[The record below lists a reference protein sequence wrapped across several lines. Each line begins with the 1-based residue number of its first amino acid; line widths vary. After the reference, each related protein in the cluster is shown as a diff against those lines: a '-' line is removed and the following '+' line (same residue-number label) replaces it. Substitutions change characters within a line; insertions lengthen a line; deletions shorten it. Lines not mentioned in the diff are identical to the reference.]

1 MQPLTQGFP
10 LARKDDLLVSAIAD
24 EVVLFD
30 SQCNKAYCL
39 NHTAALVWK
48 YSDGATPVSE
58 IARRLQKELQTP
70 VDEILV
76 YFALQTLEKDGLL
89 QERLNVPAA
98 VMGLSRRDVIRM
110 LGKGAAVAVPLVIL
124 MAVPSA
130 AQAQSGGGGCVLQS
144 TPILSADGQ
153 LMAATDVVVGQTLLG
168 VNTYSGQVLPA
179 RVSSVGTYYADSFYS
194 LITESGHTL
203 QCSPSHPMMT
213 PEGDIQGERA
223 ESLKVRDSVWVMD
236 GQRGWLSPSRLA
248 AVDKIKIQ
256 QPVIWFSME
265 SAEHTFISG
274 GIVSHNKE
282 INDRESHK

>member
-110 LGKGAAVAVPLVIL
+110 LGKGAAIAALPLVIL

-130 AQAQSGGGGCVLQS
+130 VQAKSGGPGGG
-144 TPILSADGQ
+144 PID
-153 LMAATDVVVGQTLLG
+153 
-168 VNTYSGQVLPA
+168 
-179 RVSSVGTYYADSFYS
+179 
-194 LITESGHTL
+194 
-203 QCSPSHPMMT
+203 
-213 PEGDIQGERA
+213 ER
-223 ESLKVRDSVWVMD
+223 EL
-236 GQRGWLSPSRLA
+236 
-248 AVDKIKIQ
+248 
-256 QPVIWFSME
+256 
-265 SAEHTFISG
+265 
-274 GIVSHNKE
+274 
-282 INDRESHK
+282 HK